1 MYKIR
6 LTIIFVIIIFLFS
19 ISTVCYSFLGFKSGS
34 AYKSFKQF
42 TGQENGI
49 NVTLIDDEWNS
60 GVDAVGVVEN
70 YIRPK
75 VAYLDY
81 YYRDRDTLSW
91 HHFYRKPIHF
101 PPS

>member
-1 MYKIR
+1 MYKKR
-6 LTIIFVIIIFLFS
+6 LTIILVIIIFLFS

-60 GVDAVGVVEN
+60 GVDAIGVAEI

-81 YYRDRDTLSW
+81 YYRETNTFGW
-91 HHFYRKPIHF
+91 HHFYRRAVNF
-101 PPS
+101 P